1 MNELNSPYFAAQNNQ
16 ESETNRFREL
26 RRFLHN
32 RLIDGMEEEGIHLLK
47 DPQLLEQRLEEL
59 LADIRPKLNPSLK
72 LHEKA
77 RLRQQIMQEL
87 TGMGPISGLMTEAG
101 ITDILINGPDEIW
114 IDKHGRL
121 TRTDLRFDNDSH
133 LRRFLDRIIGAQ
145 GRQLD
150 ARQPMVDAR
159 LPDGS
164 RLHAI
169 IPPLCETGPIVSIRR
184 FHSEQLTAAQLV
196 TSGFLNQNMLDFL
209 QLTVSAGI
217 NIVIAGSAGAGK
229 TTLLNVISGFIPATE
244 RIVTVEE
251 TAELQLNHP
260 HVIPL
265 ESRHVNS
272 EGYGAVSLSDL
283 VRNALRMRA
292 DRIVVGEVRG
302 IEVLDMLQAMNVGHD
317 GSLTTLHA
325 NSPKDV
331 ISRMETLAL
340 MGERGFSR
348 DAIRQMIAA
357 SVQLIVQVMRF
368 RDGSRRIVSI
378 CELVRHDDN
387 NEIRELF
394 TFRHATANEHDDI
407 KGEHVASGQRTEL
420 ATKVEAKGYTSEQF
434 NTLLQVETSC

>member
-1 MNELNSPYFAAQNNQ
+1 MPQVNIFSANEIANQNA
-16 ESETNRFREL
+16 ETERFREL

-32 RLIDGMEEEGIHLLK
+32 RLIDDMEEDGIHLLK
-47 DPQLLEQRLEEL
+47 NPQLLEERLDKLSAE
-59 LADIRPKLNPSLK
+59 ICPKLNPPLK
-72 LHEKA
+72 AAEKKRLH
-77 RLRQQIMQEL
+77 QQITQEL
-87 TGMGPISGLMTEAG
+87 TGMGPVSGLMREPG
-101 ITDILINGPDEIW
+101 ITDILINGAQDIW
-114 IDKHGRL
+114 VDRNGSL
-121 TRTDLRFDNDSH
+121 TRTDLQFDNESH

-169 IPPLCETGPIVSIRR
+169 IPPLCEKGPIVSIRR
-184 FHSEQLTAAQLV
+184 FHTEKLSAAELV
-196 TSGFLNQNMLDFL
+196 SSGFMNQAMLDFL
-209 QLTVSAGI
+209 QFSVAAGI

-229 TTLLNVISGFIPATE
+229 TTLLNVISSFIPVSE

-251 TAELQLNHP
+251 TAELQLEHP

-272 EGYGAVSLSDL
+272 EGYGAVTLSDL

-340 MGERGFSR
+340 MGDRGFSK

-357 SVQLIVQVMRF
+357 SVQLIVQVIRF

-378 CELVRHDDN
+378 SELVRCEDH

-394 TFRHATANEHDDI
+394 TFRHEID
-407 KGEHVASGQRTEL
+407 GEEDKICGQHVTCTLDTEL
-420 ATKVEAKGYTSEQF
+420 ASKVESKGYTREQF
-434 NTLLQVETSC
+434 NALLRAE

>member
-72 LHEKA
+72 LHEKS